1 MQLKNVNL
9 FTETVGGKKK
19 DNHAKE
25 VKTAA
30 SFSPSSLSFLCL
42 VQCNYD
48 KTTKSSIHDFIVGI
62 IVI

>member
-30 SFSPSSLSFLCL
+30 SFTPSSLSFLCL
-42 VQCNYD
+42 VQCN
-48 KTTKSSIHDFIVGI
+48 
-62 IVI
+62 